1 MHWHVGKGLQHS
13 SGRVIALGRLMLATL
28 YLIAVWLDAELPI
41 YEPPA
46 TYGLLLGY
54 ILFAATISIVT
65 WSSWW
70 YDARLAG
77 PAHAVDIMIFTL
89 LVLLTDGHTS
99 PYFAFFMF
107 VMLAAA
113 IRWGWRATALTAV
126 LLALMFTITGLL
138 DLTPGEDLEPDRF
151 VIRAGHLAILSMIL
165 IWFGASRQWPRIA
178 LGELE
183 VNGQPA
189 LDESPLE
196 IGLRSAL
203 DGLQSG
209 RGAILWHDLERGRI
223 SGMAIADHAVTEL
236 ETAATEVDVG
246 IGGVPFLYDLPK
258 RRALWR
264 DDERNLVAF
273 NPFDRI
279 RTETAR
285 QLELNEGLAIPLR
298 TDGGTG
304 IIFLEQVRGLSTDHL
319 DAGVQAGAKTAVQI
333 QRHRLLRTAEENAEA
348 RSRLVLARDL
358 HDSVVQFLAGAAF
371 RLEAMKR
378 SNAAGR
384 DVDPEL
390 NELKQLMLQEQ
401 RELRSFITSL
411 RSGPVTSF
419 NELAK
424 DLKGLALHLSRQWD
438 VKCELVADPAE
449 LTIPTRIR
457 LDAHQLMREAVAN
470 AVRHAGAK
478 SVTVEACARN
488 DGLKLEF
495 INDGAEFP
503 TREGRLEM
511 PSSLRDRVEQ
521 AGGALDLA
529 RGMGVTKL
537 SILLPIDEANF

>member
-1 MHWHVGKGLQHS
+1 MGKGLQHS

-28 YLIAVWLDAELPI
+28 YLIAVWLDVELPI
-41 YEPPA
+41 YKPPA
-46 TYGLLLGY
+46 TYGLLVSY
-54 ILFAATISIVT
+54 ILFAATIAIVT

-89 LVLLTDGHTS
+89 LVLFTDGHTS

-138 DLTPGEDLEPDRF
+138 DLTPGEALEPDRF

-178 LGELE
+178 FGELE
-183 VNGQPA
+183 VSGQPA

-196 IGLRSAL
+196 VGLRSAL
-203 DGLQSG
+203 DGLRSD
-209 RGAILWHDLERGRI
+209 RGTILWHDLERGRI
-223 SGMAIADHAVTEL
+223 SGIAIADYAVTEL
-236 ETAATEVDVG
+236 DTATTEVDVG

-264 DDERNLVAF
+264 DADRNLVAF
-273 NPFDRI
+273 DPFERI
-279 RTETAR
+279 NAETAS
-285 QLELNEGLAIPLR
+285 QLQLNEGLAVPLR

-304 IIFLEQVRGLSTDHL
+304 IVFLERVRGLSTDHL
-319 DAGVQAGAKTAVQI
+319 DAGVQAGANTAAQI

-438 VKCELVADPAE
+438 VKCELVAKPAE
-449 LTIPTRIR
+449 LMIPTRIR

-470 AVRHAGAK
+470 AVRHAAAK
-478 SVTVEACARN
+478 SITVEASARS
-488 DGLKLEF
+488 DGLELEF

-503 TREGRLEM
+503 TRGGRLEM

-537 SILLPIDEANF
+537 SILLPIDEASF

>member
-1 MHWHVGKGLQHS
+1 
-13 SGRVIALGRLMLATL
+13 MLATL
-28 YLIAVWLDAELPI
+28 YLIAVWLDVALPI
-41 YEPPA
+41 YKSPA
-46 TYGLLLGY
+46 TYGLLVGY
-54 ILFAATISIVT
+54 ILFAATIAIVT

-89 LVLLTDGHTS
+89 LVLFTDGHTS

-138 DLTPGEDLEPDRF
+138 DLTPGEALEPDRF

-183 VNGQPA
+183 MNGQPA

-196 IGLRSAL
+196 VGLRSAL
-203 DGLQSG
+203 DGLGSG
-209 RGAILWHDLERGRI
+209 RGTILWHDLERGRI
-223 SGMAIADHAVTEL
+223 SGIAIADYAVTEL
-236 ETAATEVDVG
+236 DTATTEVDVG
-246 IGGVPFLYDLPK
+246 IGGVPFLYHLPK

-264 DDERNLVAF
+264 DADRNLVAF
-273 NPFDRI
+273 DPFERI
-279 RTETAR
+279 NAETAS
-285 QLELNEGLAIPLR
+285 QLQLNEGLAVPLR

-304 IIFLEQVRGLSTDHL
+304 IVFLERVRGLSTDHL
-319 DAGVQAGAKTAVQI
+319 DAGVQAGAKTAAQI

-438 VKCELVADPAE
+438 VKCELVAKPAE
-449 LTIPTRIR
+449 LMIPTRIR

-470 AVRHAGAK
+470 AVRHAAAK
-478 SVTVEACARN
+478 SVTVEASARN

-503 TREGRLEM
+503 TRGGRLEM

-537 SILLPIDEANF
+537 SILLPIDEASF

>member
-1 MHWHVGKGLQHS
+1 MHWCVGKGLQHS

-28 YLIAVWLDAELPI
+28 YLIAVWLDTELPVHT
-41 YEPPA
+41 PSA
-46 TYGLLLGY
+46 TYGILVGY
-54 ILFAATISIVT
+54 ILLAAALASLT

-77 PAHAVDIMIFTL
+77 PAHAVDIIIFTL
-89 LVLLTDGHTS
+89 LVLATDGHTS

-107 VMLAAA
+107 VMLSAA

-126 LLALMFTITGLL
+126 LLALLFTITGLL
-138 DLTPGEDLEPDRF
+138 DLTPGEEMEPDRF

-165 IWFGASRQWPRIA
+165 IWFGASRQWPRLA
-178 LGELE
+178 LGGLE
-183 VNGQPA
+183 QNAQPS

-196 IGLRSAL
+196 GGLRSAME
-203 DGLQSG
+203 GLQSR
-209 RGAILWHDLERGRI
+209 RGMILWFDQARGRT
-223 SGMAIADHAVTEL
+223 SGMAIDEDDVTEI
-236 ETAATEVDVG
+236 ETGPPEIDLGV
-246 IGGVPFLYDLPK
+246 GGVPFLYDLAK

-264 DDERNLVAF
+264 DADRNLVAF
-273 NPFDRI
+273 DPFDRI
-279 RTETAR
+279 HAETAT
-285 QLELNEGLAIPLR
+285 QLRLIEGLAIPLR
-298 TDGGTG
+298 SDGGEG
-304 IIFLEQVRGLSTDHL
+304 IIFTERVSGLSTDHI
-319 DAGVQAGAKTAVQI
+319 DIGIHAGAKATAHI

-411 RSGPVTSF
+411 RSGPLTSF
-419 NELAK
+419 GELTK
-424 DLKGLALHLSRQWD
+424 DLKGLAVHLSRQWD
-438 VKCELVADPAE
+438 VKCEFAAKSAE
-449 LTIPTRIR
+449 LMIPTRVR

-470 AVRHAGAK
+470 AVRHAAAK
-478 SVTVEACARN
+478 TINVEASAKA
-488 DGLKLEF
+488 DELKLEF
-495 INDGAEFP
+495 INDGTEFP
-503 TREGRLEM
+503 ERGGRIEM
-511 PSSLRDRVEQ
+511 PTSLKDRVEQ
-521 AGGALDLA
+521 AGGVLDLA

-537 SILLPIDEANF
+537 SITLPIAEASY

>member
-223 SGMAIADHAVTEL
+223 SGIAIADHAVTEL

-488 DGLKLEF
+488 GGLKLEF